1 MSALGIALGANFL
14 AFGFTSLGVCGPRA
28 VVGFLKFVMRFGH
41 FSCFCFNKNL
51 FGAKF
56 ADWPIPLGHK
66 TSSNSATRKGLLSV
80 RAACSAKLSGA
91 GTTSSFGGR
100 FTLFIRS
107 QPKWLVKNFWIAFK
121 AVLSAEYS
129 SRQHLH

>member
-14 AFGFTSLGVCGPRA
+14 AFGFTSLGVCGARA

-80 RAACSAKLSGA
+80 RAACSAKLFGA
-91 GTTSSFGGR
+91 GTTSAFGGSL
-100 FTLFIRS
+100 TLLIRS
-107 QPKWLVKNFWIAFK
+107 QPKELVKNYWIAFK
-121 AVLSAEYS
+121 VLSAEYS